1 MIQNIILPKQGL
13 QMTEGFITRW
23 LLKEGDMVKEGEPLF
38 EMETDKLVITI
49 DATCSG
55 KLLKIVYPEGS
66 TVPITTVIAYV
77 GEDSDALPEGAPAA
91 PAPVIEAAPAVE
103 QAPAAAAMAPEE
115 KQPAVPVAPSP
126 KSTGRIFATPRAR
139 TTAEEKGYDLRQI
152 TPTGPDSLII
162 ERDVLGFVPAAAP
175 QLCGAMPYMLSAQI
189 SVFSDESV
197 SKEDVV
203 RTAFAKAAEQ
213 SGISCG
219 EASGL
224 AVRVLRNPAMTACM
238 FPAAA
243 PQITVCTNT
252 LTLAFYPEN
261 ADDDAVL
268 AFFELLCMFAEK
280 PWLAAIR

>member
-49 DATCSG
+49 DAACSG
-55 KLLKIVYPEGS
+55 KLLKILYPEGS

-77 GEDSDALPEGAPAA
+77 GEESDALPEGAPEA
-91 PAPVIEAAPAVE
+91 PAPVIEAAPVVE
-103 QAPAAAAMAPEE
+103 QAPAAAVVAPEE
-115 KQPAVPVAPSP
+115 KQPAVPVAPAP

-139 TTAEEKGYDLRQI
+139 TAAEEKGFDLRQI
-152 TPTGPDSLII
+152 APTGPDSLII
-162 ERDVLGFVPAAAP
+162 ERDVLGFVPAAP
-175 QLCGAMPYMLSAQI
+175 QMCGAVPYVLSAQI

-197 SKEDVV
+197 SVEDVV

-224 AVRVLRNPAMTACM
+224 AVRVIRNPAMTACV

-243 PQITVCTNT
+243 PQITVCANT

-261 ADDDAVL
+261 AEDDAVL
-268 AFFELLCMFAEK
+268 AFFELLCMFVEK